1 MLSSPLRNQ
10 GGGGVALSVG
20 AWVWGVEDICRGGRG
35 AAVLSAQC
43 GGWGET
49 GKTLERNVLA
59 NTHAAPVV
67 CQPLFQVRH
76 VYRLLNPYNHL
87 MMWLVIAD
95 GETEVQGACPRHM
108 VRKVGTWK
116 KVPKPGPL
124 FL

>member
-1 MLSSPLRNQ
+1 M
-10 GGGGVALSVG
+10 
-20 AWVWGVEDICRGGRG
+20 
-35 AAVLSAQC
+35 LSAQC

-67 CQPLFQVRH
+67 RQRLFQVRY

-87 MMWLVIAD
+87 IMWACHYPCFTD
-95 GETEVQGACPRHM
+95 GETEVQGACPRHR
-108 VRKVGTWK
+108 VRKIGTLEK
-116 KVPKPGPL
+116 GSKKPGPL